1 MMPLD
6 KWTLPS
12 SYAGKSWYKWLVAPV
27 SHHRDSD
34 ILTESNWKVFTDH
47 LDKLVTSSK
56 ALSGDWTDPVSGEE
70 SGPYEIV
77 RERCSLVGWVEW
89 IAIHPDATEIVKH
102 AESAASDLESYPVL
116 DEDAFSRAEY
126 EAAYAQFEYEAED
139 MRAALVESLPNLER
153 TIGSLTVD
161 QLWDLY
167 WAADLPEPYTSDN
180 GGTYV
185 FVHDAAEAI
194 SEVNIRRLF
203 EAVA

>member
-1 MMPLD
+1 MTLD

-12 SYAGKSWYKWLVAPV
+12 NYAGKSWHGWLVAPV

-47 LDKLVTSSK
+47 LDKLVGSSET
-56 ALSGDWTDPVSGEE
+56 LSGDWTDPVSGEE

-77 RERCSLVGWVEW
+77 RERCSLVGWVGW
-89 IAIHPDATEIVKH
+89 IAIHPDAVKIVKY
-102 AESAASDLESYPVL
+102 AESVASDLASYPVL

-139 MRAALVESLPNLER
+139 MRAALVESLPHLER

-167 WAADLPEPYTSDN
+167 LVVDLPEPYTSDN

-185 FVHDAAEAI
+185 HVDLAAEAI

-203 EAVA
+203 EAVI